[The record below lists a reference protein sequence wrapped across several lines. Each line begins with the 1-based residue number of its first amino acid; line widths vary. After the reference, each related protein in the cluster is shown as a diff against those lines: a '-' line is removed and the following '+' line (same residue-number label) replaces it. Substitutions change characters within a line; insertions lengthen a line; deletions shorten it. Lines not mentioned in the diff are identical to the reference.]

1 MEKMISSL
9 RGQRVFNIAHASDV
23 SAARRYG
30 TQLAD
35 SLGFNETESGKLA
48 IIISELATNIVKHAE
63 SGSVSVTPFQHDE
76 MDSIRVVAID
86 KGPGIADL
94 AHSMRD
100 GISTTGTAGNGLGA
114 IKRLSHAFDVY
125 SVLGKGS
132 AFYACLHAKKGAGTP
147 SSDGGGKGMQVE
159 YGAVC
164 IPVAGEEECGDAWAI
179 VRDDDAITILV
190 ADGLGHGPEAAMAS
204 AEAVRA
210 LEGRGKAAPTV
221 LIQAMHHA
229 LRITRGAALAIGQCR
244 FSSGSLNFVGIGNI
258 SACLVENGKRK
269 QLASHN
275 GIVGHNMRKVQ
286 DFTIP
291 WPEGALYIMCSD
303 GIATQWDLNFYP
315 GLISC
320 HPALIAAVIYRDFTR
335 LRDDATIVVFRK
347 NHH

>member
-1 MEKMISSL
+1 MISSL

-48 IIISELATNIVKHAE
+48 IIISELATNIVKHAL
-63 SGSVSVTPFQHDE
+63 SGSLSVTPFQQHGL
-76 MDSIRVVAID
+76 DSIRIVAID

-94 AHSMRD
+94 AHCMRD
-100 GISTTGTAGNGLGA
+100 GISTVGTAGNGLGA

-125 SVLGKGS
+125 SVVGKGS
-132 AFYACLHAKKGAGTP
+132 AFYACLHAKKSADAPGSGSRKGIEVEFGT
-147 SSDGGGKGMQVE
+147 
-159 YGAVC
+159 VC
-164 IPVAGEEECGDAWAI
+164 VPVTGEEECGDAWAM
-179 VRDDDAITILV
+179 VCDDTAITILV
-190 ADGLGHGPEAAMAS
+190 ADGLGHGPEAATAS
-204 AEAVRA
+204 SEAVRA
-210 LEGRGKAAPTV
+210 LEGRGNAAPTM

-244 FSSGSLNFVGIGNI
+244 AGSDTLNFVGIGNI
-258 SACLVENGKRK
+258 SACLVEDGKRK

-303 GIATQWDLNFYP
+303 GIGTQWDLNFYP

-320 HPALIAAVIYRDFTR
+320 HPALIAAVIYRDFMR

-347 NHH
+347 NHR